1 MQRHITKLTHQLAE
15 VKTQGIGRKS
25 GHRFITSL
33 ENPFQKLVHSKQLLD
48 RDEYHKDFS
57 TPIYSK
63 INVNCYSPLIY
74 DVYFKDDYLD
84 DGYKQRQ

>member
-1 MQRHITKLTHQLAE
+1 MQRHITKLTHQLTE

-33 ENPFQKLVHSKQLLD
+33 ENPFQKHVHRKQLLD
-48 RDEYHKDFS
+48 RDECHEDFS

-63 INVNCYSPLIY
+63 IHVNCYSPLIY

-84 DGYKQRQ
+84 DGYKQ